1 MQESLNSCIYPFETI
16 FNDFYFATTAEST
29 ESTETVS
36 TVSTTTVSDESLA
49 DAEVLVELPQ
59 EANEIATIA
68 ANTKTNFFILIL
80 F

>member
-1 MQESLNSCIYPFETI
+1 MQESFKFLHLPIRNIKC
-16 FNDFYFATTAEST
+16 FYFATTAEST
-29 ESTETVS
+29 ESTETES
-36 TVSTTTVSDESLA
+36 TVSTTTVSESLA

-59 EANEIATIA
+59 EANEVATIA